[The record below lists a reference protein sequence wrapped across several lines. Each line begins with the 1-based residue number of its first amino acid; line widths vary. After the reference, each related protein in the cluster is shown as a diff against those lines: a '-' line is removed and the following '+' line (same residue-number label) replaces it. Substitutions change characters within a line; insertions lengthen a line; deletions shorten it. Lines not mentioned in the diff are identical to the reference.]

1 VLCGLNMKYWSRR
14 HFFFP
19 FVSLDVWTC
28 FERTRSHPRSRPLA
42 DEASALHRPRDRDP
56 HRRTGAP
63 KGATIGGEPNP
74 KPIDYTMT
82 RDKFEQ
88 LNQALFLRCLETV
101 KRVLKVTPNERTTEA
116 DNIWADD
123 RIQYQDLF

>member
-1 VLCGLNMKYWSRR
+1 
-14 HFFFP
+14 
-19 FVSLDVWTC
+19 
-28 FERTRSHPRSRPLA
+28 
-42 DEASALHRPRDRDP
+42 
-56 HRRTGAP
+56 
-63 KGATIGGEPNP
+63 
-74 KPIDYTMT
+74 MT

-101 KRVLKVTPNERTTEA
+101 KRVLKVTPNERTTET